1 MALVLVDMYWTLR
14 GHPEVTQLAPPSG
27 MMGAGGLA
35 STMAPL
41 LDPLDDDAPLELLG
55 PPLDPPLDPAGAP
68 LLLEAA
74 PTPELEELPV
84 GAPLLLLPVGAPLDP
99 VGGTAEPLELL
110 LPAPPSDLR
119 GSPGSAA
126 QARPRQVAA
135 KPAKSARRGL
145 P

>member
-55 PPLDPPLDPAGAP
+55 PLLDPAGAP
-68 LLLEAA
+68 LLLLEAA

-99 VGGTAEPLELL
+99 VGGTAEPLEPL